1 MTAKEMF
8 EKLGYKCLGGSD
20 YIAIKYYKQEKQGKN
35 YSTYDIDITFY
46 CTSKS
51 VSVVA
56 NRYGKN
62 RYELAIMDIDMK
74 LLQAIN
80 KQVEELGW
88 NKWK

>member
-1 MTAKEMF
+1 MSAREMF

-20 YIAIKYYKQEKQGKN
+20 YIAIKYYKRVKQGEY
-35 YSTYDIDITFY
+35 YSTFDIDITFY
-46 CTSKS
+46 STSKT

-56 NRYGKN
+56 NECGKN
-62 RYELAIMDIDMK
+62 KYKLGIMDIDME

-88 NKWK
+88 NE